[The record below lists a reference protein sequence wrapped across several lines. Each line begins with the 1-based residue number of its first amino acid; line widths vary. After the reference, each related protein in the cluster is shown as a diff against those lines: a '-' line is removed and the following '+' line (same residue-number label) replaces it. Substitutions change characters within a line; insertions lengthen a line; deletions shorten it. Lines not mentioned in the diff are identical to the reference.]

1 MASRTRWTGRRLAGV
16 AGAAA
21 LVLVASQ
28 LGVPSASGQG
38 SSAPFVDTGTITF
51 AVTSD
56 PAGLDPGVNIGQG
69 PAMRAMVSMYE
80 GLLRYEGTTTKL
92 SPALAESWKVAPDG
106 ASIELRLRSGVKFHD
121 GTTLDADTVKQSID
135 RTKAMNRAGAFYLQT
150 LKEVQVVNPTTVRLV
165 GTRPSVF
172 LLYGLP
178 NVYISGK
185 AHLADPDRG
194 AAFFQANGNGTGPY
208 KLGRWDRGQQVVLE
222 KFDDYWGGWAGRH
235 VSKVIE
241 RIVPEPG
248 TQQLLMERGDV
259 HLGALGALGLT
270 QDPKQLA
277 SKPGL
282 KLVVT
287 PSLRMTVIS
296 LNSRKGPT
304 KDVRVRRALQLAT
317 DYEGMKR
324 VYQGYGEIANY
335 PLPKGFTDAY
345 DPSGPPFKQDLAAA
359 KKLLAEAGYPTG
371 GFTLSL
377 YYIEREEQTR
387 LAALL
392 LQQQLQKL
400 GVTLKV
406 EGKPFGTLIGLMA
419 DLETAAHIQVLL
431 TQSPRSADAGE
442 ILGTNY
448 GSGNAGKQYNWG
460 WYANPEVDRLL
471 ADADRTFNDAERAR
485 KQRAA
490 AKIIMDD
497 AASIWPVYP
506 TLVEVMRDEVQGYT
520 YNPLQGTAVFSFY
533 PIWLKK

>member
-1 MASRTRWTGRRLAGV
+1 
-16 AGAAA
+16 
-21 LVLVASQ
+21 
-28 LGVPSASGQG
+28 
-38 SSAPFVDTGTITF
+38 
-51 AVTSD
+51 
-56 PAGLDPGVNIGQG
+56 
-69 PAMRAMVSMYE
+69 
-80 GLLRYEGTTTKL
+80 
-92 SPALAESWKVAPDG
+92 
-106 ASIELRLRSGVKFHD
+106 
-121 GTTLDADTVKQSID
+121 
-135 RTKAMNRAGAFYLQT
+135 
-150 LKEVQVVNPTTVRLV
+150 VQVINPMTVRLV

-172 LLYGLP
+172 LVYGLP
-178 NVYISGK
+178 NVYITGK

-194 AAFFQANGNGTGPY
+194 AAFLQASVNGTGPY
-208 KLGRWDRGQQVVLE
+208 KLARWDRGQQIVLE

-235 VSKVIE
+235 VSRVIE

-259 HLGALGALGLT
+259 HVAALGALGLT

-282 KLVVT
+282 KLVIT

-296 LNSRKGPT
+296 LNSQKGPT

-324 VYQGYGEIANY
+324 VYQGYGETPNF

-345 DPSGPPFKQDLAAA
+345 DPSAPLFKQDLTAA

-400 GVTLKV
+400 GITLKV

-419 DLETAAHIQVLL
+419 DLETAANIQVLL
-431 TQSPRSADAGE
+431 TQSPRAADAGE
-442 ILGTNY
+442 ILTTNY
-448 GSGNAGKQYNWG
+448 SSGNAGKQYNWG

-471 ADADRTFNDAERAR
+471 ADADRTFNDAERAK

-490 AKIIMDD
+490 AKIVMDD

-520 YNPLQGTAVFSFY
+520 YSPLQGTAVFSFY
-533 PIWLKK
+533 PIWLKR

>member
-1 MASRTRWTGRRLAGV
+1 MGFTRIRTT
-16 AGAAA
+16 
-21 LVLVASQ
+21 LVAVGA
-28 LGVPSASGQG
+28 LGVLGLAASLFGLPIASGQ
-38 SSAPFVDTGTITF
+38 SSGGGPFVDTGAITF

-56 PAGLDPGVNIGQG
+56 PAGLDPGVNTGQG
-69 PAMRAMVSMYE
+69 PAMRAIVSMYE
-80 GLLRYEGTTTKL
+80 GLLRYEGATTKL
-92 SPALAESWKVAPDG
+92 GPALAESWRVAPDG
-106 ASIELRLRSGVKFHD
+106 SWVELKLRPGVKFHD
-121 GTTLDADTVKQSID
+121 GTALDAETVKLSIE
-135 RTKAMNRAGAFYLQT
+135 RTKAANRAGAFYLQT
-150 LKEVQVVNPTTVRLV
+150 LKEVQVVNPMTVRLV

-178 NVYISGK
+178 NVYITGK

-194 AAFFQANGNGTGPY
+194 AAFFQASVNGTGPY
-208 KLGRWDRGQQVVLE
+208 KLARWDRGQQVVLE

-235 VSKVIE
+235 VSRVIQ

-259 HLGALGALGLT
+259 HMGALGALGLT
-270 QDPKQLA
+270 QDPRQLA
-277 SKPGL
+277 SKPGM

-296 LNSRKGPT
+296 LNSQKGPT

-324 VYQGYGEIANY
+324 VYQGYGETPNF
-335 PLPKGFTDAY
+335 PLPKSFTDAY
-345 DPSGPPFKQDLAAA
+345 DPAAPVFKQDLAAA
-359 KKLLAEAGYPTG
+359 KKLLADAGYPTG
-371 GFTLSL
+371 GFTLTL

-400 GVTLKV
+400 GVTLQV
-406 EGKPFGTLIGLMA
+406 EGKPFGTTIGLMA
-419 DLETAAHIQVLL
+419 DPQTAAHIHVLL

-442 ILGTNY
+442 LLGTNY

-471 ADADRTFNDAERAR
+471 ADADATFNDTERAK

-506 TLVEVMRDEVQGYT
+506 ALVEVMRDEVQGYT
-520 YNPLQGTAVFSFY
+520 YNPFQGTAVFSFY
-533 PIWLKK
+533 PIWLKR